1 MPYTIHA
8 EIEFFVKKIDACSNN
23 PEKPSTAKLD
33 EHIICEYLMSPIWAF
48 DNIENKPSS
57 YHAEDCWKNFCTTLR
72 ERTLR
77 NREVGV
83 LRQKRRMEKP
93 KFPNLLILGHLKS
106 HFIKLQ
112 LTK

>member
-57 YHAEDCWKNFCTTLR
+57 YHAEDCWKKFCTTLR
-72 ERTLR
+72 ERTSSIGKSGFCAKSAEWK
-77 NREVGV
+77 N
-83 LRQKRRMEKP
+83 Q
-93 KFPNLLILGHLKS
+93 NCLIY
-106 HFIKLQ
+106 
-112 LTK
+112 